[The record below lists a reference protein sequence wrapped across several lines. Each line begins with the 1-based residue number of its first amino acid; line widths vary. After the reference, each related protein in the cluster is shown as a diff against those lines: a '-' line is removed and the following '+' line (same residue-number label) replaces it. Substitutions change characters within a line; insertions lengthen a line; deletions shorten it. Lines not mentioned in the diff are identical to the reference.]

1 MPDRVADRLADRA
14 RGGARIPPAE
24 SPTLAELLTLAVG
37 VVVVVALYLGRD
49 VLVPIALAV
58 LLTFVLAPLVRALRW
73 LRLGRVPAV
82 IVAVI
87 VALAVMSAIGA
98 VIASQIASFAQDLP
112 RYETTI
118 RDKVEVVRDQT
129 LGRVTR
135 LIAQLEHMRPDPPG
149 ETRETAG
156 APEAAP
162 QEQSGQKPVQSGKQN
177 GGDTAHQSPLAIA
190 RQWLSPVLSPLATLG
205 IVLVFVTFILLQ
217 KEDLRDR
224 FIRLFG
230 SRDLHRTTV
239 ALNDAGRR
247 LSTFFLTQL
256 ALNTGFG
263 VLVTIG
269 LWFIGLPSPILW
281 GLVAALC
288 RFVPYVGA
296 WISTLL
302 PLAVAAAVDP
312 GWTMFFWVLALF
324 LATEPLLGQV
334 IEPLAYG
341 HSTGL
346 SPVSVLIATVFW
358 TWLWGPIG
366 LVLATPLTLC
376 LVVLGRHVERL
387 EFLDVL
393 LGDRP
398 ALTATE
404 TFYQRML
411 AADPDEVQ
419 EQAEILLKTRSLSA
433 YYDEVAL
440 RGLAL
445 AAEDSSRGV
454 LGPGRIR
461 AIADAVTELVEELD
475 DYDDRAPAPT
485 VEGASPVAVERE
497 DTNDAPPGRFAP
509 PPEERTG
516 VWACP
521 APVLCIA
528 GATPLDE
535 AATAMLMQLLGKHG
549 LGTRALASDRLS
561 RTHVA
566 ALEPDGIAFVC
577 ISLVDSTGHLAR
589 TRHLIRRLRR
599 QLPGVP
605 ILVGLWPERDDAV
618 EGESIRAT
626 MGADAYVASLT
637 EAVNVCVDAAAAT
650 ASPRPEAAA
659 DRPRPDG
666 ARTATPAS
674 SMAPAAPA

>member
-1 MPDRVADRLADRA
+1 MSDPERSPAAQ
-14 RGGARIPPAE
+14 ISPAE
-24 SPTLAELLTLAVG
+24 SPKLSELLTLAVG
-37 VVVVVALYLGRD
+37 VVVVAALYLARD
-49 VLVPIALAV
+49 VLVPITLAV

-87 VALAVMSAIGA
+87 VALAVLSSIGA
-98 VIASQIASFAQDLP
+98 VIGSQIASFAQDLP

-118 RDKVEVVRDQT
+118 RDKLEVVREQT
-129 LGRVTR
+129 LGRLTSV
-135 LIAQLEHMRPDPPG
+135 IAQIEQIRPG
-149 ETRETAG
+149 E
-156 APEAAP
+156 APGPAEPAAP
-162 QEQSGQKPVQSGKQN
+162 QQTAPNGQN
-177 GGDTAHQSPLAIA
+177 GQQAGQGGESDGPPSPLAFA
-190 RQWLSPVLSPLATLG
+190 QRWVSPVLSPLATLG

-256 ALNTGFG
+256 ALNTAFG
-263 VLVTIG
+263 VLVTAG
-269 LWFIGLPSPILW
+269 LYVIGLPSPILW
-281 GLVAALC
+281 GIVAALC

-312 GWTMFFWVLALF
+312 GWTMFLWTLALF
-324 LATEPLLGQV
+324 LVTEPLLGQV
-334 IEPLAYG
+334 VEPVVYG

-387 EFLDVL
+387 EFLEVL

-398 ALTATE
+398 ALTSTE

-411 AADPDEVQ
+411 AGDPDEVQ
-419 EQAEILLKTRSLSA
+419 DQAEVLLKTRSLSA

-445 AAEDSSRGV
+445 AAEDAARGV
-454 LGPGRIR
+454 LGPARIR
-461 AIADAVTELVEELD
+461 TIAGSVCELVEELD
-475 DYDDRAPAPT
+475 EYDDHAPAPPI
-485 VEGASPVAVERE
+485 EGASPVEAE
-497 DTNDAPPGRFAP
+497 DEAAGDVPPGRMAP
-509 PPEERTG
+509 PPEARTG
-516 VWACP
+516 PWACP
-521 APVLCIA
+521 SPVLCIA
-528 GATPLDE
+528 GASPLDE
-535 AATAMLMQLLGKHG
+535 AAAAMLMQLLGKHG
-549 LGTRALASDRLS
+549 LGARSLASDRLS
-561 RTHVA
+561 RVHVA
-566 ALEPDGIAFVC
+566 ALNPDGIAYVC
-577 ISLVDSTGHLAR
+577 ISLVESTGNLAR
-589 TRHLIRRLRR
+589 VRYLIRRLRR

-605 ILVGLWPERDDAV
+605 ILVGLWPDRDDGT
-618 EGESIRAT
+618 EGESVRTT
-626 MGADAYVASLT
+626 MGADLYVGSLT
-637 EAVNVCVDAAAAT
+637 EAVNACVDAATATAVAQAAT
-650 ASPRPEAAA
+650 ADTGAPRSGAPEQTPEPAPQSPLRAAA
-659 DRPRPDG
+659 VP
-666 ARTATPAS
+666 
-674 SMAPAAPA
+674 

>member
-1 MPDRVADRLADRA
+1 MADRVADNGRGAAQIPSAD
-14 RGGARIPPAE
+14 

-37 VVVVVALYLGRD
+37 VVVVAALYLGRD
-49 VLVPIALAV
+49 VLVPITLAV

-87 VALAVMSAIGA
+87 VALAVLSAIGA

-118 RDKVEVVRDQT
+118 RDKVEVVREQT

-135 LIAQLEHMRPDPPG
+135 LIAQLEHMRPDAAG
-149 ETRETAG
+149 EPAG
-156 APEAAP
+156 APTPAP
-162 QEQSGQKPVQSGKQN
+162 QEQSGQKPAQN
-177 GGDTAHQSPLAIA
+177 GGQNGGESARQSPLALA
-190 RQWLSPVLSPLATLG
+190 QQWVSPVLSPLATLG
-205 IVLVFVTFILLQ
+205 IVLVFATFILLQ

-247 LSTFFLTQL
+247 LSKFFLTQL

-269 LWFIGLPSPILW
+269 LWFIGLPSPVLW
-281 GLVAALC
+281 GIVAALC

-334 IEPLAYG
+334 VEPVAYG

-387 EFLDVL
+387 EFLEVL

-419 EQAEILLKTRSLSA
+419 DQAEILLKTRSLSA

-454 LGPGRIR
+454 LGPARIR

-475 DYDDRAPAPT
+475 DYQDRAPAPA
-485 VEGASPVAVERE
+485 VEGASPVPVEPEGE
-497 DTNDAPPGRFAP
+497 DDAPPGRFAP

-516 VWACP
+516 AWACP
-521 APVLCIA
+521 SPVLCIA

-549 LGTRALASDRLS
+549 LGARPLASDRLS

-566 ALEPDGIAFVC
+566 ALNPDGIAFVC

-589 TRHLIRRLRR
+589 TRYLIRRLRR

-605 ILVGLWPERDDAV
+605 ILVGLWPERDDSA

-626 MGADAYVASLT
+626 MGADFYADSLT
-637 EAVNVCVDAAAAT
+637 DAVNACVDAAAAS
-650 ASPRPEAAA
+650 ASTRSDEAA
-659 DRPRPDG
+659 DRPQPDAERPV
-666 ARTATPAS
+666 TPAL